1 MTSHSQDLRARLSVA
16 LREGHASNLDHKLS
30 DERDFVKNLDSLRNA
45 AVLIAITDRPDPGVI
60 FVQRPDYMRNHPGQ
74 VAFPGGKIDPKDKNA
89 VHAAL
94 REAEEEVSLDPQ
106 RVDII
111 GETDRYHS
119 GSGYNIQPILGV
131 IPPDLPLVP
140 CPEEVEDW
148 FEAPLDF
155 ILDPKNQAAHVGE
168 WQGVRREYYQI
179 NWQGRRIWGI
189 TAGILVNLSQRLGWV
204 S

>member
-1 MTSHSQDLRARLSVA
+1 MTNNSQDLRARLSVA
-16 LREGHASNLDHKLS
+16 LHEGHASDLEHKLS
-30 DERDFVKNLDSLRNA
+30 DERDIVKDLGSLRNA

-60 FVQRPDYMRNHPGQ
+60 FVQRPDHMRNHPGQ
-74 VAFPGGKIDPKDKNA
+74 VAFPGGKIDPEDKTA

-94 REAEEEVSLDPQ
+94 REAEEEVSLDPTH
-106 RVDII
+106 VDII

-148 FEAPLDF
+148 FEAPLEF

-168 WQGVRREYYQI
+168 WRGVRREYYQI
-179 NWQGRRIWGI
+179 NWEGRRIWGI
-189 TAGILVNLSQRLGWV
+189 TAGILVNLSKRLGWT

>member
-1 MTSHSQDLRARLSVA
+1 MTSHSQNLRARLSVA
-16 LREGHASNLDHKLS
+16 LREGHANNLDHKLS
-30 DERDFVKNLDSLRNA
+30 DERNFVKDLESLRNA

-74 VAFPGGKIDPKDKNA
+74 VAFPGGKIDPEDKNA

>member
-16 LREGHASNLDHKLS
+16 LREGHASDLDHKLS
-30 DERDFVKNLDSLRNA
+30 DERDFVQDLESLRNA

-74 VAFPGGKIDPKDKNA
+74 VAFPGGKIDPEDKNA

-131 IPPDLPLVP
+131 IPPDLPLAP

>member
-30 DERDFVKNLDSLRNA
+30 DERDFVQDLESLRNA

-74 VAFPGGKIDPKDKNA
+74 VAFPGGKIDPEDKNA

>member
-1 MTSHSQDLRARLSVA
+1 MTSQTQDLRARLSVA
-16 LREGHASNLDHKLS
+16 LHEGHASDLKHKLS
-30 DERDFVKNLDSLRNA
+30 DERDFVQDLDSLRNA

-60 FVQRPDYMRNHPGQ
+60 FVQRPDHMRNHPGQ
-74 VAFPGGKIDPKDKNA
+74 VAFPGGKIDPEDKNA

-94 REAEEEVSLDPQ
+94 REAQEEVSLDPAH
-106 RVDII
+106 VDII

-119 GSGYNIQPILGV
+119 GSGYNIQPVLGV
-131 IPPDLPLVP
+131 IPPDLSLVP

-148 FEAPLDF
+148 FEAPLEF

-168 WQGVRREYYQI
+168 WRGVRREYYQI

-189 TAGILVNLSQRLGWV
+189 TAGILVNLSKRLGWA